1 MRRTFILGLAFLLV
15 FGSLAFATEGKVT
28 KVERQDVPG
37 FIGYVQNEFIVILTE
52 EASKIGAVH
61 YGTAAKTGINSL
73 DVLASKFDVD
83 YVKPQFFDAVERG
96 IPDLSQHYKVRF
108 SDIYTLEEVM
118 DAYSQDPFV
127 ERVEP
132 IGVHTAYATPND
144 FYFSYQWH
152 MDQASDHDI
161 DAPEAWDIE
170 TGDES
175 VIVVILDTGVRYYH
189 PDLGGANGSPSNPG
203 ASRGNM
209 WINTAE
215 LNGSS
220 GVDDDGNG
228 YTDDWIGWDFV
239 NGASDCYP
247 GEDCNTQDNDPRDFN
262 GHGTHCAGNV
272 GMLTNDG
279 YGMTGVAGGWHSGW
293 QPVTGNGV
301 RVMACRIGWSATH
314 PLYGEVGYVRMDF
327 AAEAFYYAAD
337 NGAMI
342 ASCSWGSS
350 NSGGLGAAVDY
361 FLANGGLIF
370 KSAGNSGNQTA
381 DYLCGR
387 TDVISVVATDQNDCK
402 ASFSTY
408 GTWADISAPGVEI
421 WSTYHDHTDPNTNY
435 WASMDGTSMASPL
448 AAGVAA
454 LIWSKNLSWT
464 ASQVEQQLYDS
475 ADDIDGLACNSAYAG
490 KLGAGRINAYN
501 AVSGGCDLVADFTA
515 DVTTGCAPLTV
526 NFTDLSTGTG
536 IDGWDWDFGDGGNSS
551 AQNPSYT
558 YYTAGTYTVAL
569 TVSSSSQGC
578 NATETKTD
586 YITVQASPVADF
598 SGSPTNGSAPLTV
611 SFTDLSTGNP
621 DTWSWDF
628 GDGVGTSTAQNPTYE
643 YQNKGIYTVTL
654 TAGNGCGSDMAT
666 RVDYITVTDPEPET
680 KVYAISDIPVIGTVT
695 GDFTYTHVSDNGYE
709 VLTEIEYTNHPR
721 KRYSYLEHK
730 WDFNLG
736 DGGSNMLFFLETYR
750 PANSDGDNFTF
761 AYSTDDAAYYN
772 MITVAS
778 GTEQVY
784 SYALPAGLTGTVW
797 VRVIDTNRSWGYT
810 SLDPVYIDQM
820 YFRFETG
827 PVPPVADFIGNPT
840 SGIVPLTV
848 SFTDLS
854 TGNPETW
861 SWDFGDGG
869 TSTVQ
874 NPTYEYTAVGTYT
887 VALTVTNAYGS
898 DTETKVDYITVSDV
912 GNTMYVYDM
921 VVGRKIA
928 GPNNSGTCTVTIY
941 NNSNQPVG
949 GATVYVTATGP
960 VGGNYDGQTGADGTV
975 NFETSKIKNPSGE
988 WCFEVTDVTHGSYT
1002 YDPGSN
1008 NVTKA
1013 CESGPVFGAGGVI
1026 TQMVPQEFSIS
1037 NYPNPFNPETEIH
1050 YTLPTDCS
1058 VRLEIYNLLG
1068 QNVITLVDEYQSA
1081 GTYIAQ
1087 WDASDVPTGV
1097 YFYRITAGNITATN
1111 KMVLM
1116 K

>member
-1 MRRTFILGLAFLLV
+1 MKKSIIAGLAFLLL
-15 FGSLAFATEGKVT
+15 FGSLSFAGEGKMT
-28 KVERQDVPG
+28 RIERQDLPSLV
-37 FIGYVQNEFIVILTE
+37 GYVQNEFIVVVTE
-52 EASKIGAVH
+52 EARSIDAVY
-61 YGTAAKTGINSL
+61 YGTAGKSGVNSL
-73 DVLASKFDVD
+73 DILASEFDVE
-83 YVKPQFFDAVERG
+83 YLKPQFISAVERG
-96 IPDLSQHYKVRF
+96 IPKLSQHYKVRF
-108 SDIYTLEEVM
+108 SNVHDLEEVM
-118 DAYSQDPFV
+118 EAYSQDPYV

-152 MDQASDHDI
+152 MNQASDHDI

-262 GHGTHCAGNV
+262 GHGTHCVGNV
-272 GMLTNDG
+272 CMLTNDG
-279 YGMTGVAGGWHSGW
+279 YGMTGVAGGWHSGS

-337 NGAMI
+337 NGATI

-350 NSGGLGAAVDY
+350 NSGGLEAAVDY
-361 FLANGGLIF
+361 FLGNGGLIF

-381 DYLCGR
+381 DYMCGR

-448 AAGVAA
+448 AAGVGA
-454 LIWSKNLSWT
+454 LIWSKNPGWT
-464 ASQVEQQLYDS
+464 AAQVEQQLYDS

-515 DVTTGCAPLTV
+515 NVLTGCAPLTV

-536 IDGWDWDFGDGGNSS
+536 IDSWNWTFGDGGTSTT
-551 AQNPSYT
+551 QNPSYAYNT
-558 YYTAGTYTVAL
+558 PGTYTVAL

-578 NATETKTD
+578 NATETKTN
-586 YITVQASPVADF
+586 YITVQASPTADF
-598 SGSPTNGSAPLTV
+598 VGSPTGGSAPLTV
-611 SFTDLSTGNP
+611 NFTDLSTGNP

-628 GDGVGTSTAQNPTYE
+628 GDGGTSTAQNPTYE
-643 YQNKGIYTVTL
+643 YQNMGIYTVTL
-654 TAGNGCGSDMAT
+654 TASNACGSDIAT
-666 RVDYITVTDPEPET
+666 KVDYIDVTEPQPET
-680 KVYAISDIPVIGTVT
+680 KVYALSDIPVVGVVT
-695 GDFTYTHVSDNGYE
+695 GDYTSTHVSDNGYE
-709 VLTEIEYTNHPR
+709 VLTEIEYTGHPR

-730 WDFNLG
+730 WNFNLG
-736 DGGSNMLFFLETYR
+736 GGGSNMLFFLEAYR
-750 PANSDGDNFTF
+750 PANTDGDNFTF
-761 AYSTDDAAYYN
+761 AYSTDDATYYD
-772 MITVAS
+772 MISVAS

-784 SYALPAGLTGTVW
+784 SYALPAGLTGTVY
-797 VRVIDTNRSWGYT
+797 VRVLDSNRSWDYT

-820 YFRFETG
+820 YFQFESG
-827 PVPPVADFIGNPT
+827 PVPPMAEFSGSPT
-840 SGIVPLTV
+840 SGTVPLTV
-848 SFTDLS
+848 TFTDLS
-854 TGNPETW
+854 TGNPDTW
-861 SWDFGDGG
+861 DWTFGDGG
-869 TSTVQ
+869 TSTAQHPV
-874 NPTYEYTAVGTYT
+874 YEYTALGKYT
-887 VALTVTNAYGS
+887 VTLTVTNAYGTDS
-898 DTETKVDYITVSDV
+898 ETKIDYITVTEA
-912 GNTMYVYDM
+912 GNTMYVFDM
-921 VVGRKIA
+921 VVGRVKA
-928 GPNNSGTCTVTIY
+928 GPNYLGTGTVTIY
-941 NNSNQPVG
+941 DNLNNPVS
-949 GATVYVTATGP
+949 GATVYA
-960 VGGNYDGQTGADGTV
+960 NYDGPTSGSTSGVTGGDGTI
-975 NFETSKIKNPSGE
+975 ELQSSGMKKPSGE
-988 WCFEVTDVTHGSYT
+988 WCFEVTNVTHAT
-1002 YDPGSN
+1002 YIYDSGAN
-1008 NVTKA
+1008 NVTRS
-1013 CESGPVFGAGGVI
+1013 CESGDVYWNGESV
-1026 TQMVPQEFSIS
+1026 TLLSVPEEFSVT
-1037 NYPNPFNPETEIH
+1037 NFPNPFNPEAEIQ
-1050 YTLPTDCS
+1050 YSLPVSTP
-1058 VRLEIYNLLG
+1058 VTLEIFNVVG
-1068 QNVITLVDEYQSA
+1068 QRIATLVNETRSA
-1081 GTYIAQ
+1081 GYHTVT
-1087 WDASDVPTGV
+1087 WNASDVPSGV
-1097 YFYRITAGNITATN
+1097 YFYRILAGEFTATN
-1111 KMVLM
+1111 KMILM